1 MANKD
6 KKKTTFIMLWGT
18 FYYKVMLFGLRNV
31 GATYQKTMVTLFHN
45 MMHREI
51 KVYVDNI
58 IAKSK

>member
-31 GATYQKTMVTLFHN
+31 GATYQKTMVTLFQN

-51 KVYVDNI
+51 KVYG
-58 IAKSK
+58 

>member
-1 MANKD
+1 
-6 KKKTTFIMLWGT
+6 MLWGT

-58 IAKSK
+58 ITKSK